1 MRYPAGHREHSR
13 ERIIEAAASL
23 FRSRGITN
31 TGIDAV
37 MSAVGL
43 TAGGFYAHFK
53 SKQHLIGEVV
63 KKAFVDG
70 QARLHCADEDR
81 RAWME
86 AVLRRYISRSH
97 RDHPDQGCPMVT
109 MLSEL
114 PHAHEVVQPIIKDE
128 VEKYAGLF
136 EKRLGEGPEGAPTA
150 RQRALGA
157 IALMVG
163 AVSVARVLRGSK
175 LSDEVLAA
183 ARAVG
188 LSLVQPETNET

>member
-1 MRYPAGHREHSR
+1 
-13 ERIIEAAASL
+13 
-23 FRSRGITN
+23 
-31 TGIDAV
+31 

-63 KKAFVDG
+63 KKSFAEG
-70 QARLHCADEDR
+70 QARLQCTDEDR
-81 RAWME
+81 RVWVDT
-86 AVLRRYISRSH
+86 VLRRYISRSH

-114 PHAHEVVQPIIKDE
+114 PHAHDVVQPIIKDE
-128 VEKYAGLF
+128 VEKYADMF
-136 EKRLGEGPEGAPTA
+136 EKRLGAGSESAPTA

-163 AVSVARVLRGSK
+163 AVSVARVLGGSK

-188 LSLVQPETNET
+188 RSLVQPETNES